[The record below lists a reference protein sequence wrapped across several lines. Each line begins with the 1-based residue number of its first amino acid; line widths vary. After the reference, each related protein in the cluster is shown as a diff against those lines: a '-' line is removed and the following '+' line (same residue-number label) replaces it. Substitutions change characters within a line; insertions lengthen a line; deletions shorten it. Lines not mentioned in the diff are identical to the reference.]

1 MEKNNDKQQSKIRD
15 YAIDEYVPM
24 DARYYGVKE
33 MMSTWICANANPT
46 TWYMGT
52 IMGALGLS
60 GVVIA
65 SLIGNPIVYL
75 ILALV
80 GFMGYKIA
88 STNMGLC
95 RVPFGIKGSKL
106 PSILNALQFV
116 GWCGVNTYIAAT
128 ALSTII
134 TYFTGGDIYS
144 AGNII
149 VSVLLIMLVSTAT
162 AVYGARYISKAQVI
176 AVVCLV
182 ALSVWISYKIFT
194 LVSFSDLWGWSLADN
209 PKNTNWSLTMGGGLD
224 IVLANGFAWVMCIAD
239 YTRYTTSKRAAT
251 IWPMFGAAFGML
263 WFLIVGAAGAIAV
276 AVMNGGLFDPYSA
289 DLAYITGTLG
299 MGMVANILIV
309 ISTVAVNMI
318 NIYSGG
324 FSTANIIEKLPAKLS
339 MIVVGTLAALIGLS
353 PLILGSFLDTF
364 QVFLIFL
371 GAFFPACIAIMLV
384 DFYLL
389 RKQDYDITKFNVKN
403 GPYWYGN
410 GINTMAIVSWFV
422 GAGSYFMAP
431 NLPFVS
437 STIGSVFFSFLV
449 TAVVYYFIGKNAATK
464 SLASSRLKTSA

>member
-1 MEKNNDKQQSKIRD
+1 MEISTNKKESKIRD

-24 DARYYGVKE
+24 DGRYYGGKE

-60 GVVIA
+60 GVVIT
-65 SLIGNPIVYL
+65 SLIGNPIVYF

-134 TYFTGGDIYS
+134 SYFTGGDIYS
-144 AGNII
+144 PSNII
-149 VSVLLIMLVSTAT
+149 ISVSLIMLVSTVT
-162 AVYGARYISKAQVI
+162 AVYGAKYISKAQII
-176 AVVCLV
+176 AVACLV
-182 ALSVWISYKIFT
+182 ALSLWISYKVFT
-194 LVSFSDLWGWSLADN
+194 LVSFAALWDWSLADN
-209 PKNTNWSLTMGGGLD
+209 PKNTSWSLTIGGGLD

-239 YTRYTTSKRAAT
+239 YTRYTNSKRAAT

-263 WFLIVGAAGAIAV
+263 WFLIVGAVGAIAV
-276 AVMNGGLFDPYSA
+276 AILNGGFFNPYAA
-289 DLAYITGTLG
+289 DLAYITNTLG

-324 FSTANIIEKLPAKLS
+324 FSTANISEKLPAKFL
-339 MIVVGTLAALIGLS
+339 MIIVGILAAFIGLS

-364 QVFLIFL
+364 QAFLIFL

-389 RKQDYDITKFNVKN
+389 RKQVYDITKFNDKS
-403 GPYWYGN
+403 GPYWYSK
-410 GINTMAIVSWFV
+410 GINPIAIVSWFI
-422 GAGSYFMAP
+422 GAGSYFVAP

-449 TAVVYYFIGKNAATK
+449 TAIVYYFIGKNTATK
-464 SLASSRLKTSA
+464 SSVSSNIKAVI

>member
-1 MEKNNDKQQSKIRD
+1 MENANDTQQNKVRD
-15 YAIDEYVPM
+15 YAIDEYVPL
-24 DARYYGVKE
+24 DARYYGGKE

-60 GVVIA
+60 GVIIA
-65 SLIGNPIVYL
+65 SLIGNPIVYI

-106 PSILNALQFV
+106 PSVLNALQFV

-134 TYFTGGDIYS
+134 TSFTGGDIYS

-149 VSVLLIMLVSTAT
+149 ISVLLILFVSTAT
-162 AVYGARYISKAQVI
+162 AVYGAKYISKAQMI

-182 ALSVWISYKIFT
+182 VLSVWISYKVFT
-194 LVSFSDLWGWSLADN
+194 LVSFADLWNWSLADN
-209 PKNTNWSLTMGGGLD
+209 PKNTTWSLTMGGGLD

-251 IWPMFGAAFGML
+251 VWPMLGAAFGML

-276 AVMNGGLFDPYSA
+276 AVMNNGLFDPYSA

-324 FSTANIIEKLPAKLS
+324 FSTANIIEKLPAKIS
-339 MIVVGTLAALIGLS
+339 MISVGVLAALIGFS

-384 DFYLL
+384 DYYLM
-389 RKQDYDITKFNVKN
+389 RKQNYDITKFNDKT

-410 GINTMAIVSWFV
+410 GINIMAIISWFI
-422 GAGSYFMAP
+422 GAGSYFVAP
-431 NLPFVS
+431 NISFVS
-437 STIGSVFFSFLV
+437 NTIGSVFFSFLV
-449 TAVVYYFIGKNAATK
+449 TCIVYYLLGRGAANK
-464 SLASSRLKTSA
+464 SAASTQNVSV

>member
-1 MEKNNDKQQSKIRD
+1 
-15 YAIDEYVPM
+15 
-24 DARYYGVKE
+24 
-33 MMSTWICANANPT
+33 
-46 TWYMGT
+46 
-52 IMGALGLS
+52 
-60 GVVIA
+60 
-65 SLIGNPIVYL
+65 
-75 ILALV
+75 
-80 GFMGYKIA
+80 
-88 STNMGLC
+88 
-95 RVPFGIKGSKL
+95 
-106 PSILNALQFV
+106 
-116 GWCGVNTYIAAT
+116 
-128 ALSTII
+128 
-134 TYFTGGDIYS
+134 
-144 AGNII
+144 
-149 VSVLLIMLVSTAT
+149 
-162 AVYGARYISKAQVI
+162 
-176 AVVCLV
+176 
-182 ALSVWISYKIFT
+182 
-194 LVSFSDLWGWSLADN
+194 
-209 PKNTNWSLTMGGGLD
+209 
-224 IVLANGFAWVMCIAD
+224 
-239 YTRYTTSKRAAT
+239 
-251 IWPMFGAAFGML
+251 
-263 WFLIVGAAGAIAV
+263 
-276 AVMNGGLFDPYSA
+276 
-289 DLAYITGTLG
+289 

-324 FSTANIIEKLPAKLS
+324 FSTANISEKLPAKLS